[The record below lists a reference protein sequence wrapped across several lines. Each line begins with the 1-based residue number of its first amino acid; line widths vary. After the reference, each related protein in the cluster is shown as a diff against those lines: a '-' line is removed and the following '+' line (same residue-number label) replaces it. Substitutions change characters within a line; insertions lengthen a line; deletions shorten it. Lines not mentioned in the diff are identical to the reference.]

1 MGATSEGRWW
11 ATCSTTRPA
20 KADTLADLRERRGE
34 DFDNKLSDRQREL
47 MRQSAE
53 WLRNQ
58 DRKHDANDW
67 RHYIVIEATPKEA
80 AADPNSIGARVNRTS
95 NYLPSFLPFVGD
107 DDQQDENEDE
117 DEEVDEDVAD
127 HRVGALLTKRVGKI
141 ERALDGIGELDASR
155 AGPGEHIEVLRS
167 YYTSQDR
174 RKSDEEPKM
183 LNLFERKW
191 DIDGYLLL
199 IIRFLYLSEIDHNRA
214 LPTFREVICPLSS
227 NLTNFSYVVRYSH
240 SASSATS

>member
-11 ATCSTTRPA
+11 ATYSTTRPA

-191 DIDGYLLL
+191 SADGYLLL
-199 IIRFLYLSEIDHNRA
+199 IIRFLYSLATDQSRAFATFLLST
-214 LPTFREVICPLSS
+214 LPPSS
-227 NLTNFSYVVRYSH
+227 S
-240 SASSATS
+240 